1 MRSLFA
7 LAVAVLISGCVPEP
21 NTGEAV
27 TRYQLSREQLAM
39 VQEGVGRATG
49 LPNLLLVGQVAA
61 ASNEEQTITACGMV
75 SLDPT
80 FERGNA
86 FIGLFGLGRFSVVK
100 IADDWATQAAVFTQC
115 ERAGAKISASGANAS
130 NAKSAE
136 VRVLLKQYADYDGR
150 CRGTEGAQNP
160 AVCTQRNE
168 VAVRLNRLDYCYAKL
183 GEYGYQHDWHICG
196 PTSIRATNG

>member
-1 MRSLFA
+1 MRRMFA
-7 LAVAVLISGCVPEP
+7 FSAAVLMSGCVQESS
-21 NTGEAV
+21 TAAS
-27 TRYQLSREQLAM
+27 TTQYQLSREQLAM
-39 VQEGVGRATG
+39 IQEGVGRATG

-61 ASNEEQTITACGMV
+61 STNEEQTITACGMV

-86 FIGLFGLGRFSVVK
+86 FIGIFGLDRFSVVK
-100 IADDWATQAAVFTQC
+100 VAHDWATQAAVITQC
-115 ERAGAKISASGANAS
+115 ERSGAKISASGANAS
-130 NAKSAE
+130 EAKSAE
-136 VRVLLKQYADYDGR
+136 VSVLLKQYADYDGR

-168 VAVRLNRLDYCYAKL
+168 VAVRLNRLNYCYAKV